1 MIKFIDIE
9 KGIAYDGSTPYVHYI
24 DNGLSTNVYYTK
36 TFVLISDNDDDKTIS
51 VKSDSIYKLI
61 QADDEHG
68 YNVDLEKLLV
78 TSTTTSYQ
86 TTYNGYHIYKF
97 IVAVCSDIEGEVH
110 DTITISDSTETIE
123 MNIAGDFYG
132 EDETALIN
140 LQNKGIEIP
149 KQIQRAFYDS
159 DVHDVAQDNILLN
172 RKYKELL
179 IEYWNIIA
187 NKGSYSSLINSKNF
201 FEYGEL
207 LRIEEYY
214 KSIDNDGLKRL
225 FARNLELELFDDIYT
240 TVDISSKTTY
250 IGLFCAINEMLKDD
264 GLIQYNDDYGTD
276 VALDKS
282 FPLNEPVPELVNA
295 SLKHTIDDMALKMVL
310 VGNYFSTFFMPMH
323 LNLIHSTIESLVYA
337 TTLKIQR
344 GITLERSD
352 YFNNIEDFDCSLR
365 TETEYYLRNVSTQTG
380 RGTIANDYIDE
391 STKLVNGFTKYVDAD
406 SYGRVKIFGA
416 DLIAPDM
423 QGTRPT
429 NDELRNFF
437 MRTYTGVGVLVPV
450 KCTLP
455 TTNVIRRMIIMIH
468 RSTDGGRTYEFYD
481 KMDSRNAITMASNE
495 LNFNLL
501 FTEYG
506 MYHITLQFTQISS
519 VDLINSYVINVHNDT
534 RNEVHLQKLQ
544 RINNIFTKVDLFDTL
559 TKEISFNR
567 YMFTNEPSSEYPVY
581 RQWLRKNTSLIDDD
595 GCGMNHTVILQ
606 LNSISMNRGGIGL
619 DSLGNQISFKSYF
632 DELSSYQE
640 ATDEI
645 PAGTLKDEVVAEM
658 TETMNSQYP
667 HYFWRI
673 ERRFKPSYQTSDD
686 VLPNPDGE
694 YYLIGIRRYFDV
706 DDDCN
711 DKLNISQSVF
721 TQGYHNPD
729 GDEEFIN
736 VNYYSYST
744 NDVILH
750 FETTVPIECTVTVN
764 GQNFTKKIHPVNGIN
779 TIQFNNSNDKL
790 IKYNTVVKLNLKYKC
805 FGYQFDKDIEF
816 VPYSVLGCNNLKF
829 VPIRQKGFM
838 TIDESRF
845 YPSFHK
851 MVEIENRRI
860 SRNDVI
866 ICKPTYLLQDEI
878 KNTDNK
884 IFWEFINVSTGE
896 IFKSQQVENKDKN
909 IYIEE
914 PFVGAFDYYNELTS
928 GYYDV
933 VLHYWFSG
941 RENVYEIS
949 SAFVVE

>member
-1 MIKFIDIE
+1 MIKFIDLE
-9 KGIAYDGSTPYVHYI
+9 KGIAYDGSSPYVHYI

-36 TFVLISDNDDDKTIS
+36 TFVLISNNAIDKTIS
-51 VKSDSIYKLI
+51 VKSDSIYRLI
-61 QADDEHG
+61 QADGEHG
-68 YNVDLEKLLV
+68 YNVDLKDLLV

-86 TTYNGYHIYKF
+86 TTYNGYYIYKF

-132 EDETALIN
+132 EDETAVIN

-149 KQIQRAFYDS
+149 KQIQRAFYES
-159 DVHDVAQDNILLN
+159 DVHDIAQDNILLN

-187 NKGSYSSLINSKNF
+187 NKGSYNSLINSKNF

-250 IGLFCAINEMLKDD
+250 IGLFCAINEMLKEN
-264 GLIQYNDDYGTD
+264 GMIQYNDTYGTN
-276 VALDKS
+276 VTLDKS

-323 LNLIHSTIESLVYA
+323 LDLIHSTIESLVYT

-365 TETEYYLRNVSTQTG
+365 TESEYYLRNVSTQTSY
-380 RGTIANDYIDE
+380 GTIANDYIDE
-391 STKLVNGFTKYVDAD
+391 STKLVNRFTKYVDAD

-455 TTNVIRRMIIMIH
+455 TVNVIRRMIIQIH

-481 KMDSRNAITMASNE
+481 KMDSRNAITMTSNE

-506 MYHITLQFTQISS
+506 MYHITLQFTQITS
-519 VDLINSYVINVHNDT
+519 VDMINSYIINVHNDT

-544 RINNIFTKVDLFDTL
+544 RINDIFTKEDLFDAL
-559 TKEISFNR
+559 AKEISFNR
-567 YMFTNEPSSEYPVY
+567 YMFTNDPSSDYPVY

-595 GCGMNHTVILQ
+595 GCGINHTVIMQ
-606 LNSISMNRGGIGL
+606 LTDGNKTPRVNIDSKDGASFSFDDYYSYDSEMNA
-619 DSLGNQISFKSYF
+619 YM
-632 DELSSYQE
+632 
-640 ATDEI
+640 TDEQI
-645 PAGTLKDEVVAEM
+645 ELALNDIRM
-658 TETMNSQYP
+658 SYP
-667 HYFWRI
+667 HYFWSI
-673 ERRFKPSYQTSDD
+673 ERRYKPSYEDD
-686 VLPNPDGE
+686 VPQNPDGE
-694 YYLIGIRRYFDV
+694 YYLIGIRKYFDV

-711 DKLNISQSVF
+711 DNQNISQSVF

-736 VNYYSYST
+736 VNYYSYSS

-764 GQNFTKKIHPVNGIN
+764 EQNFTETIRPYGIN
-779 TIQFNNSNDKL
+779 TIQFDNSNDKL
-790 IKYNTVVKLNLKYKC
+790 IKNNTVVKLNLKYKC
-805 FGYQFDKDIEF
+805 FGYHFNKDVEF

-829 VPIRQKGFM
+829 VPMRQKGFM

-878 KNTDNK
+878 KNTEHK
-884 IFWEFINVSTGE
+884 IFWEFINISTGE

-914 PFVGAFDYYNELTS
+914 PFVGAFDYYNELTA

>member
-9 KGIAYDGSTPYVHYI
+9 KGIAYDGSSPYVHYI

-36 TFVLISDNDDDKTIS
+36 TFVLISDNDAAKTIS
-51 VKSDSIYKLI
+51 VKSDSIYRLI
-61 QADDEHG
+61 QVDDEHG
-68 YNVDLEKLLV
+68 YNVDLKNLLV
-78 TSTTTSYQ
+78 TSTTSSYQ
-86 TTYNGYHIYKF
+86 TLYNGYYIYKF
-97 IVAVCSDIEGEVH
+97 IVAVCSDVEGEVH
-110 DTITISDSTETIE
+110 DTITISDDTETIE

-149 KQIQRAFYDS
+149 KQIQRAFYES
-159 DVHDVAQDNILLN
+159 DVHDVSQDNILLN

-201 FEYGEL
+201 FEYGDL

-214 KSIDNDGLKRL
+214 KSIDNDGLRRL

-250 IGLFCAINEMLKDD
+250 IGLFCAINEMLKEN
-264 GLIQYNDDYGTD
+264 GVIQYNDDYSNNVT
-276 VALDKS
+276 LDKS
-282 FPLNEPVPELVNA
+282 FPLNEPIPELVNA
-295 SLKHTIDDMALKMVL
+295 SLKHTVDDMALKMVL
-310 VGNYFSTFFMPMH
+310 VGNYFSTFFMPLH
-323 LNLIHSTIESLVYA
+323 LDLIHSTIESVVYA

-344 GITLERSD
+344 GITSERSD

-365 TETEYYLRNVSTQTG
+365 TETEYFLKNVSTQTG
-380 RGTIANDYIDE
+380 QGTIANDYIDE
-391 STKLVNGFTKYVDAD
+391 STRLTNGFTKYVDAD

-455 TTNVIRRMIIMIH
+455 TVNVIRRMIIMIH

-481 KMDSRNAITMASNE
+481 KMDSSNAITMTSNE

-519 VDLINSYVINVHNDT
+519 VDLINSYIINVHNDT

-544 RINNIFTKVDLFDTL
+544 RINNIFTKEDLFDAL
-559 TKEISFNR
+559 AKEISFNR

-595 GCGMNHTVILQ
+595 GCGMNHTVIMQ
-606 LNSISMNRGGIGL
+606 LTDGTQIPRFNI
-619 DSLGNQISFKSYF
+619 DSKDGASFTFDDYYSF
-632 DELSSYQE
+632 DDELNVFYM
-640 ATDEI
+640 TDEQI
-645 PAGTLKDEVVAEM
+645 ELALNDVRMG
-658 TETMNSQYP
+658 YP
-667 HYFWRI
+667 YYFWSI
-673 ERRFKPSYQTSDD
+673 ERRYKPSYEDD
-686 VLPNPDGE
+686 VPQNPDGE

-711 DKLNISQSVF
+711 DNLNISQSVF
-721 TQGYHNPD
+721 TQGYYNPD
-729 GDEEFIN
+729 GDEEFIDIR
-736 VNYYSYST
+736 YYSYST

-750 FETTVPIECTVTVN
+750 FDTSVPIECTVTVN
-764 GQNFTKKIHPVNGIN
+764 EQNFTETIIPNGIN

-805 FGYQFDKDIEF
+805 FGYHFNKDIEF

-829 VPIRQKGFM
+829 VPTRQKGFM

-851 MVEIENRRI
+851 MVDVENRRI

-878 KNTDNK
+878 KNNDNK

-896 IFKSQQVENKDKN
+896 IFKSQQVEDKDKN

-933 VLHYWFSG
+933 VLHYWFDG

>member
-36 TFVLISDNDDDKTIS
+36 TFVLISDNATDKTIS

-78 TSTTTSYQ
+78 TSTASSYQ
-86 TTYNGYHIYKF
+86 TTYNGYYIYKF

-149 KQIQRAFYDS
+149 KQIQRAFYES

-187 NKGSYSSLINSKNF
+187 NKGSYNSLINSKNF

-214 KSIDNDGLKRL
+214 KSIDNDGLRRL

-240 TVDISSKTTY
+240 TVDISAKTTY
-250 IGLFCAINEMLKDD
+250 IGLFCAINEMLKEN

-323 LNLIHSTIESLVYA
+323 LDLIHSTIESLVYS

-406 SYGRVKIFGA
+406 SYGRVKIFGT

-450 KCTLP
+450 RCTLP
-455 TTNVIRRMIIMIH
+455 TVNVIRRMIILIH

-481 KMDSRNAITMASNE
+481 KMDSRNTITMTSNE

-544 RINNIFTKVDLFDTL
+544 RINDIFTNVDLFDAL
-559 TKEISFNR
+559 AKEISFNR
-567 YMFTNEPSSEYPVY
+567 YMFTNDPSSDYPVY

-595 GCGMNHTVILQ
+595 GCGLNHTVIMQ
-606 LNSISMNRGGIGL
+606 LTDGRQTPRVDI
-619 DSLGNQISFKSYF
+619 DSKDGASFSF
-632 DELSSYQE
+632 DDYYSFDNELNVFYM
-640 ATDEI
+640 TDEQI
-645 PAGTLKDEVVAEM
+645 EM
-658 TETMNSQYP
+658 ALNDVRMEYP
-667 HYFWRI
+667 HYFWSI
-673 ERRFKPSYQTSDD
+673 ERRYKQSYEND
-686 VLPNPDGE
+686 VPQNPDGE

-711 DKLNISQSVF
+711 DNLNVSQSVF

-764 GQNFTKKIHPVNGIN
+764 GQNFTKKIHPVDGIN
-779 TIQFNNSNDKL
+779 TIQFNNTDDKL

-805 FGYQFDKDIEF
+805 FGYQFNKDVEF

-829 VPIRQKGFM
+829 APMRQKGFM

-878 KNTDNK
+878 KSSDNK

-896 IFKSQQVENKDKN
+896 IFKSQQVEDKDKN

-933 VLHYWFSG
+933 VLHYWFDG

>member
-9 KGIAYDGSTPYVHYI
+9 KGIAYDGTTPYVHYI

-36 TFVLISDNDDDKTIS
+36 TFVLISDNATDKTIS

-68 YNVDLEKLLV
+68 YNVDLDDLLV
-78 TSTTTSYQ
+78 TSTISSYQ
-86 TTYNGYHIYKF
+86 TIYNGYYIYKF
-97 IVAVCSDIEGEVH
+97 IIAVCSDIEGEVH

-149 KQIQRAFYDS
+149 KQIQRAFYES

-201 FEYGEL
+201 FEYGDL

-214 KSIDNDGLKRL
+214 KSIDNDGLRRL

-240 TVDISSKTTY
+240 TVDISAKTTY
-250 IGLFCAINEMLKDD
+250 IGLFCAINETLKEN
-264 GLIQYNDDYGTD
+264 GQIQYNDDYGTE
-276 VALDKS
+276 VTLDKS

-323 LNLIHSTIESLVYA
+323 LDLIHSTIESLVYA

-391 STKLVNGFTKYVDAD
+391 STKLVNGFTKYVDKD

-450 KCTLP
+450 RCTLP
-455 TTNVIRRMIIMIH
+455 TVNVIRRMIILIH

-481 KMDSRNAITMASNE
+481 KMDSTNTVTMTSNE

-595 GCGMNHTVILQ
+595 GCGMNHTVIMQ
-606 LNSISMNRGGIGL
+606 LTDGMQTPRVNI
-619 DSLGNQISFKSYF
+619 DSKDGASFSFDDYYTF
-632 DELSSYQE
+632 DDELNVFYM
-640 ATDEI
+640 TDEQI
-645 PAGTLKDEVVAEM
+645 EM
-658 TETMNSQYP
+658 ALNDVRMGYP
-667 HYFWRI
+667 YYFWSI
-673 ERRFKPSYQTSDD
+673 ERRYKQSYEND
-686 VLPNPDGE
+686 VPQNPDGE

-711 DKLNISQSVF
+711 DNLNISQSVF

-729 GDEEFIN
+729 GDEEFIDIK
-736 VNYYSYST
+736 YYSYST

-790 IKYNTVVKLNLKYKC
+790 IRYNTVVKLNLKYKC
-805 FGYQFDKDIEF
+805 FGYQFDKDVEF

-851 MVEIENRRI
+851 MVEVENRRI

-878 KNTDNK
+878 KGTDNK

-933 VLHYWFSG
+933 VLHYWFDG

>member
-9 KGIAYDGSTPYVHYI
+9 KGIAYDGSSPYVHYI

-36 TFVLISDNDDDKTIS
+36 TFVLISDNDAVKTIS
-51 VKSDSIYKLI
+51 VKSDSIYRLI

-68 YNVDLEKLLV
+68 YNVDLKNLLV
-78 TSTTTSYQ
+78 TSTTSSYQ
-86 TTYNGYHIYKF
+86 TAYNGYYIFKF
-97 IVAVCSDIEGEVH
+97 IVAVCSDVEGEVH
-110 DTITISDSTETIE
+110 DTITISDDTETIE

-149 KQIQRAFYDS
+149 KQIQRAFYES
-159 DVHDVAQDNILLN
+159 DVHDVSQDNILLN

-187 NKGSYSSLINSKNF
+187 NKGSYGSLINSKNF
-201 FEYGEL
+201 FEYGDL

-214 KSIDNDGLKRL
+214 KSIDNDGLRRL

-250 IGLFCAINEMLKDD
+250 IGLFCAINEMLKEN
-264 GLIQYNDDYGTD
+264 GVIQYNDDYSNNVT
-276 VALDKS
+276 LDKS
-282 FPLNEPVPELVNA
+282 FPLNEPIPELVNA
-295 SLKHTIDDMALKMVL
+295 SLKHTVDDMALKMVL
-310 VGNYFSTFFMPMH
+310 VGNYFSTFFMPLH
-323 LNLIHSTIESLVYA
+323 LDLIHSTIESVVYA

-344 GITLERSD
+344 GITSERSD

-365 TETEYYLRNVSTQTG
+365 TETEYFLKNVSTQTG
-380 RGTIANDYIDE
+380 QGTIANDYIDE
-391 STKLVNGFTKYVDAD
+391 STRLTNGFTKYVDAD

-455 TTNVIRRMIIMIH
+455 TVNVIRRMIIMIH

-481 KMDSRNAITMASNE
+481 KMDSRNAVTMTSNE

-519 VDLINSYVINVHNDT
+519 VDLINSYIINVHNDT

-544 RINNIFTKVDLFDTL
+544 RINDIFTKEDLFDAL
-559 TKEISFNR
+559 AKEISFNR
-567 YMFTNEPSSEYPVY
+567 YMFTNEPSSEYTVY

-606 LNSISMNRGGIGL
+606 LTDGTQMPRFNI
-619 DSLGNQISFKSYF
+619 DSKDGASFTF
-632 DELSSYQE
+632 DDYYSFDNELNVFYM
-640 ATDEI
+640 TDEQI
-645 PAGTLKDEVVAEM
+645 ELALNDVRMG
-658 TETMNSQYP
+658 YP
-667 HYFWRI
+667 HYFWSI
-673 ERRFKPSYQTSDD
+673 ERRYKPSYEYD
-686 VLPNPDGE
+686 VPQNPDGE

-706 DDDCN
+706 DDECN
-711 DKLNISQSVF
+711 DNLNISQSVF
-721 TQGYHNPD
+721 TQGYYNPN
-729 GDEEFIN
+729 GDEEFIDIR
-736 VNYYSYST
+736 YYSYST

-750 FETTVPIECTVTVN
+750 FDTSVPIECTVTVN
-764 GQNFTKKIHPVNGIN
+764 EQNFTETITPNGIN

-805 FGYQFDKDIEF
+805 FGYHFNKDIEF

-829 VPIRQKGFM
+829 VPTRQKGFM

-851 MVEIENRRI
+851 MVDVENRRI

-878 KNTDNK
+878 KNNDNK

-896 IFKSQQVENKDKN
+896 IFKSQQVEDKDKN

-933 VLHYWFSG
+933 ILHYWFDG
-941 RENVYEIS
+941 QENVYEIS

>member
-36 TFVLISDNDDDKTIS
+36 TFVLISDNATDKAIS

-68 YNVDLEKLLV
+68 YNVDLENLLV
-78 TSTTTSYQ
+78 TSTTLSYQ
-86 TTYNGYHIYKF
+86 TTYNGYYIYKF

-149 KQIQRAFYDS
+149 KQIQRAFYES

-201 FEYGEL
+201 FEYGDL

-214 KSIDNDGLKRL
+214 KSIDNDGLRRL

-250 IGLFCAINEMLKDD
+250 IGLFCAINETLKEN
-264 GLIQYNDDYGTD
+264 GMIQYNDDYGTNID
-276 VALDKS
+276 LDRS
-282 FPLNEPVPELVNA
+282 FPLNEPIPELVNA
-295 SLKHTIDDMALKMVL
+295 SLKHTIDDMSLKMVL

-323 LNLIHSTIESLVYA
+323 LDLIHSTIESLVYA

-450 KCTLP
+450 RCTLP

-481 KMDSRNAITMASNE
+481 KMDSSNAVTMTSNE

-534 RNEVHLQKLQ
+534 HNEVHLQKLQ
-544 RINNIFTKVDLFDTL
+544 RINDIFTNVDLFDAL
-559 TKEISFNR
+559 AKEISFNR
-567 YMFTNEPSSEYPVY
+567 YMFTNDPSSEYPVY

-595 GCGMNHTVILQ
+595 GCGLNHTVIMQ
-606 LNSISMNRGGIGL
+606 LTDGMQTPRVDI
-619 DSLGNQISFKSYF
+619 DSKDGASFSF
-632 DELSSYQE
+632 DDYYSFDNELNIFYM
-640 ATDEI
+640 TDEQI
-645 PAGTLKDEVVAEM
+645 EM
-658 TETMNSQYP
+658 ALNDVRTSYP
-667 HYFWRI
+667 HYFWSI
-673 ERRFKPSYQTSDD
+673 ERRYKQSYEND
-686 VLPNPDGE
+686 VPQNPDGE
-694 YYLIGIRRYFDV
+694 YYLIGIRKYFDV

-711 DKLNISQSVF
+711 DNLNVSQSVF

-764 GQNFTKKIHPVNGIN
+764 GQNFTKMIHPVNGIN
-779 TIQFNNSNDKL
+779 TIQFNNTDDKL

-829 VPIRQKGFM
+829 TPMRQKGFM

-851 MVEIENRRI
+851 MVEVENRRI

-878 KNTDNK
+878 KSTDNK

-896 IFKSQQVENKDKN
+896 IFKSQQVEDKDKN

-914 PFVGAFDYYNELTS
+914 PFVGAFDYYNELTA

-941 RENVYEIS
+941 HENVYEIS

>member
-1 MIKFIDIE
+1 METFIKFIDIE
-9 KGIAYDGSTPYVHYI
+9 KGIVYDGSAPYVHYI

-36 TFVLISDNDDDKTIS
+36 TFVLISNNDAAKTIS
-51 VKSDSIYKLI
+51 VNSDSIYRLI
-61 QADDEHG
+61 QADDRHG
-68 YNVDLEKLLV
+68 YNVDLKDLLV
-78 TSTTTSYQ
+78 TSTTSSYQ
-86 TTYNGYHIYKF
+86 TTYNGYYIYKF
-97 IVAVCSDIEGEVH
+97 IVAVCSDIEGEIH
-110 DTITISDSTETIE
+110 DTITISDNEKTVI

-149 KQIQRAFYDS
+149 KQIQRAFYES
-159 DVHDVAQDNILLN
+159 DVHDVSQDNILLN

-214 KSIDNDGLKRL
+214 KSIDNDGLRRL

-250 IGLFCAINEMLKDD
+250 IGLFCAINEMLKEN
-264 GLIQYNDDYGTD
+264 GMIQYSDNYGNDIT
-276 VALDKS
+276 LDKS
-282 FPLNEPVPELVNA
+282 FPLNEPIPELVNA

-323 LNLIHSTIESLVYA
+323 LDLIHSTIESVVYA

-344 GITLERSD
+344 GITSERSD

-365 TETEYYLRNVSTQTG
+365 TETEYFLKNVTTQTG
-380 RGTIANDYIDE
+380 QGTIANNYIDE
-391 STKLVNGFTKYVDAD
+391 STRLTNGFTEYVDSD
-406 SYGRVKIFGA
+406 SYGLVKIFGA
-416 DLIAPDM
+416 DLIAPDI
-423 QGTRPT
+423 QGTCPT

-450 KCTLP
+450 RCTLP
-455 TTNVIRRMIIMIH
+455 TSNVIRRMIIMIH
-468 RSTDGGRTYEFYD
+468 RSIDGGRTYEFYD
-481 KMDSRNAITMASNE
+481 KMDSRNAITMTSNE

-506 MYHITLQFTQISS
+506 MYHITLQFTQITS
-519 VDLINSYVINVHNDT
+519 VDLINSYIINVHNDT

-544 RINNIFTKVDLFDTL
+544 RINDIFTNVDLFDTL
-559 TKEISFNR
+559 TKKISFNR
-567 YMFTNEPSSEYPVY
+567 YMFTNDPSSDYPVY

-595 GCGMNHTVILQ
+595 GCGTNHTVILQ
-606 LNSISMNRGGIGL
+606 LTDTSIIRDDDDVENRVRINIGSYMNRAILFKNVYNDDGTNI
-619 DSLGNQISFKSYF
+619 DVDVERAMSIIS
-632 DELSSYQE
+632 
-640 ATDEI
+640 
-645 PAGTLKDEVVAEM
+645 EVC
-658 TETMNSQYP
+658 NN
-667 HYFWRI
+667 YFWRI
-673 ERRFKPSYQTSDD
+673 ERRFKQSYENEVPQ
-686 VLPNPDGE
+686 NPDGE
-694 YYLIGIRRYFDV
+694 YYLIGIRKYFDV
-706 DDDCN
+706 DDECN
-711 DKLNISQSVF
+711 DKQNISQSIF

-729 GDEEFIN
+729 GDEEFIDIR
-736 VNYYSYST
+736 YYSYST
-744 NDVILH
+744 NDVIIH
-750 FETTVPIECTVTVN
+750 FDTSVPIKCTVTVN
-764 GQNFTKKIHPVNGIN
+764 EQNFTETIYPKDQNRTN
-779 TIQFNNSNDKL
+779 TIQFDNRDNKL
-790 IKYNTVVKLNLKYKC
+790 IKDNTVVKLNLKYEC
-805 FGYQFDKDIEF
+805 FGYHFDKDIEF

-829 VPIRQKGFM
+829 VPKRKKGFM

-851 MVEIENRRI
+851 MVDVENRRI

-878 KNTDNK
+878 TKNDNK

-933 VLHYWFSG
+933 VLHYWFNG
-941 RENVYEIS
+941 RENVYEIN

>member
-1 MIKFIDIE
+1 
-9 KGIAYDGSTPYVHYI
+9 
-24 DNGLSTNVYYTK
+24 
-36 TFVLISDNDDDKTIS
+36 
-51 VKSDSIYKLI
+51 
-61 QADDEHG
+61 
-68 YNVDLEKLLV
+68 
-78 TSTTTSYQ
+78 
-86 TTYNGYHIYKF
+86 
-97 IVAVCSDIEGEVH
+97 
-110 DTITISDSTETIE
+110 
-123 MNIAGDFYG
+123 
-132 EDETALIN
+132 
-140 LQNKGIEIP
+140 
-149 KQIQRAFYDS
+149 
-159 DVHDVAQDNILLN
+159 
-172 RKYKELL
+172 
-179 IEYWNIIA
+179 
-187 NKGSYSSLINSKNF
+187 
-201 FEYGEL
+201 
-207 LRIEEYY
+207 
-214 KSIDNDGLKRL
+214 
-225 FARNLELELFDDIYT
+225 
-240 TVDISSKTTY
+240 
-250 IGLFCAINEMLKDD
+250 
-264 GLIQYNDDYGTD
+264 
-276 VALDKS
+276 
-282 FPLNEPVPELVNA
+282 
-295 SLKHTIDDMALKMVL
+295 
-310 VGNYFSTFFMPMH
+310 
-323 LNLIHSTIESLVYA
+323 
-337 TTLKIQR
+337 
-344 GITLERSD
+344 
-352 YFNNIEDFDCSLR
+352 
-365 TETEYYLRNVSTQTG
+365 
-380 RGTIANDYIDE
+380 
-391 STKLVNGFTKYVDAD
+391 
-406 SYGRVKIFGA
+406 
-416 DLIAPDM
+416 
-423 QGTRPT
+423 
-429 NDELRNFF
+429 

-481 KMDSRNAITMASNE
+481 KMDSRNAITMTSNE

-544 RINNIFTKVDLFDTL
+544 RINDIFTNVDLFDAL
-559 TKEISFNR
+559 AKEISFNR
-567 YMFTNEPSSEYPVY
+567 YMFTNDPSSDYPVY

-595 GCGMNHTVILQ
+595 GCGMNHTVIMQ
-606 LNSISMNRGGIGL
+606 LTDGMRTPRVDI
-619 DSLGNQISFKSYF
+619 DSKDDAPFSFDDYYSF
-632 DELSSYQE
+632 DNELNVFYM
-640 ATDEI
+640 TDEQI
-645 PAGTLKDEVVAEM
+645 EM
-658 TETMNSQYP
+658 ALNDVRTIYP
-667 HYFWRI
+667 HYFWSI
-673 ERRFKPSYQTSDD
+673 ERRYKQSYEND
-686 VLPNPDGE
+686 VPQNPDGE

-711 DKLNISQSVF
+711 DNLNVSQSVF

-764 GQNFTKKIHPVNGIN
+764 GQNFTKMIHPVNGIN
-779 TIQFNNSNDKL
+779 TIQFNNTDDKL
-790 IKYNTVVKLNLKYKC
+790 IKYNTIVKLNMKYKC
-805 FGYQFDKDIEF
+805 FGYQFDKDVEF

-829 VPIRQKGFM
+829 VPMRQKGFM

-851 MVEIENRRI
+851 MVEVENRRI

-896 IFKSQQVENKDKN
+896 IFKSQQVEDKDKN

>member
-9 KGIAYDGSTPYVHYI
+9 KGIAYDGSSPYVHYI

-36 TFVLISDNDDDKTIS
+36 TFVLISDNDAAKTIS
-51 VKSDSIYKLI
+51 VKSDSIYRLI
-61 QADDEHG
+61 QVDDEHG
-68 YNVDLEKLLV
+68 YNVDLKNLLV
-78 TSTTTSYQ
+78 TSTTSSYQ
-86 TTYNGYHIYKF
+86 TLYNGYYIYKF
-97 IVAVCSDIEGEVH
+97 IVAVCSDVEGEVH
-110 DTITISDSTETIE
+110 DTITISDDTETIE

-149 KQIQRAFYDS
+149 KQIQRAFYES
-159 DVHDVAQDNILLN
+159 DVHDVSQDNILLN

-201 FEYGEL
+201 FEYGDL

-214 KSIDNDGLKRL
+214 KSIDNDGLRRL

-250 IGLFCAINEMLKDD
+250 IGLFCAINEMLKEN
-264 GLIQYNDDYGTD
+264 GVVQYNDDYSNNVT
-276 VALDKS
+276 LDKS
-282 FPLNEPVPELVNA
+282 FPLNEPIPELVNA
-295 SLKHTIDDMALKMVL
+295 SLKHTVDDMALKMVL
-310 VGNYFSTFFMPMH
+310 VGNYFSTFFMPLH
-323 LNLIHSTIESLVYA
+323 LDLIHSTIESVVYA

-344 GITLERSD
+344 GITSERSD

-365 TETEYYLRNVSTQTG
+365 TETEYFLKNVSTQTG
-380 RGTIANDYIDE
+380 QGTIANDYIDE
-391 STKLVNGFTKYVDAD
+391 STRLTNGFTKYVDAD

-455 TTNVIRRMIIMIH
+455 TVNVIRRMIIMIH

-481 KMDSRNAITMASNE
+481 KMDSSNAITMTSNE

-519 VDLINSYVINVHNDT
+519 VDLINSYIINVHNDT

-544 RINNIFTKVDLFDTL
+544 RINNIFTKEDLFDAL
-559 TKEISFNR
+559 AKEISFNR

-595 GCGMNHTVILQ
+595 GCGMNHTVIMQ
-606 LNSISMNRGGIGL
+606 LTDGTQIPRFNI
-619 DSLGNQISFKSYF
+619 DSKDGASFTFDDYYSF
-632 DELSSYQE
+632 DDELNVFYM
-640 ATDEI
+640 TDEQI
-645 PAGTLKDEVVAEM
+645 ELALNDVRMG
-658 TETMNSQYP
+658 YP
-667 HYFWRI
+667 YYFWSI
-673 ERRFKPSYQTSDD
+673 ERRYKPSYEDD
-686 VLPNPDGE
+686 VPQNPDGE

-711 DKLNISQSVF
+711 DNLNISQSVF
-721 TQGYHNPD
+721 TQGYYNPD
-729 GDEEFIN
+729 GDEEFIDIR
-736 VNYYSYST
+736 YYSYST

-750 FETTVPIECTVTVN
+750 FDTSVPIECTVTVN
-764 GQNFTKKIHPVNGIN
+764 EQNFTETIIPNGIN

-805 FGYQFDKDIEF
+805 FGYHFNKDIEF

-829 VPIRQKGFM
+829 VPTRQKGFM

-851 MVEIENRRI
+851 MVDVENRRI

-878 KNTDNK
+878 KNNDNK

-896 IFKSQQVENKDKN
+896 IFKSQQVEDKDKN

-933 VLHYWFSG
+933 VLHYWFDG